1 MMRWQYDYLND
12 TPYLYP
18 SKELKSM
25 YKESR
30 GKGEASSIIKHME
43 RHEVFNNKE
52 YRGYYS
58 LSNDIMD
65 DLCGD
70 EEETLEWDEVV
81 NQYQPVLKAK
91 GLQLKRKRDSI

>member
-1 MMRWQYDYLND
+1 MRWQYDYLND
-12 TPYLYP
+12 TPYLYS
-18 SKELKSM
+18 SKELKNM
-25 YKESR
+25 YKGSR
-30 GKGEASSIIKHME
+30 SKGEAKSILSHME

-65 DLCGD
+65 DLYG
-70 EEETLEWDEVV
+70 EEEEILEWEEVV
-81 NQYQPVLKAK
+81 DQYQPVLTPK

>member
-1 MMRWQYDYLND
+1 MRWQYDYLND
-12 TPYLYP
+12 TPYLYS

-25 YKESR
+25 FKESR
-30 GKGEASSIIKHME
+30 GKGETKSILNYME

-58 LSNDIMD
+58 LSNEIMD
-65 DLCGD
+65 DLHGD
-70 EEETLEWDEVV
+70 EEEILEWEEVV
-81 NQYQPVLKAK
+81 NQYQPVLTSK

>member
-1 MMRWQYDYLND
+1 MRWQYDYLND

-18 SKELKSM
+18 SKELRSM

-30 GKGEASSIIKHME
+30 GKGEANSIVKHME

-58 LSNDIMD
+58 LSNDIME
-65 DLCGD
+65 DLYG
-70 EEETLEWDEVV
+70 EEEEILEWDEIV
-81 NQYQPVLKAK
+81 NQYQPILTSK

>member
-1 MMRWQYDYLND
+1 MRWQYDYLND
-12 TPYLYP
+12 TPYLYS
-18 SKELKSM
+18 SKELRNM

-30 GKGEASSIIKHME
+30 GKGEANSIVKHME

-58 LSNDIMD
+58 LSNDIME
-65 DLCGD
+65 DLYG
-70 EEETLEWDEVV
+70 EEEEILEWDEMF
-81 NQYQPVLKAK
+81 NQYQPILTSK

>member
-1 MMRWQYDYLND
+1 MRWQYDYLNG

-18 SKELKSM
+18 SKELRSM

-30 GKGEASSIIKHME
+30 GKGEVNSILKHMAK
-43 RHEVFNNKE
+43 HEVSNNKE

-58 LSNDIMD
+58 LSNDIME
-65 DLCGD
+65 DLYG
-70 EEETLEWDEVV
+70 EEEEILEWDEMV
-81 NQYQPVLKAK
+81 NQYQPILTSK

>member
-1 MMRWQYDYLND
+1 MRHQYDYLND

-18 SKELKSM
+18 SKELRIM
-25 YKESR
+25 YKESE
-30 GKGEASSIIKHME
+30 GKGEANSIIKHME
-43 RHEVFNNKE
+43 RYEVFNNKE

-65 DLCGD
+65 NLYGD
-70 EEETLEWDEVV
+70 EEEILEWDEVV